1 MESQNKQIKA
11 YLETGRRIT
20 AWQALDLF
28 RCFRLASRIHDLKQS
43 GVAIDSDTIIT
54 DDGKR
59 YKEYW
64 IAQ

>member
-20 AWQALDLF
+20 AWEALDLF

-43 GVAIDSDTIIT
+43 GVAIDSDTIISN
-54 DDGKR
+54 DGKR

-64 IAQ
+64 IAK

>member
-11 YLETGRRIT
+11 YLETGRCIT
-20 AWQALDLF
+20 AWEALDLF
-28 RCFRLASRIHDLKQS
+28 SCFRLASRIHDLKKS
-43 GVAIDSDTIIT
+43 GVSIDSDTIIT
-54 DDGKR
+54 DNGKR

>member
-20 AWQALDLF
+20 AWEALDLF

-43 GVAIDSDTIIT
+43 GVAIDSDTIIS